1 MQGYRIL
8 IAVVLFSAASV
19 TLIVAEG
26 SPKDPGCQ
34 ECVQSALVQKW
45 TNACQKTND
54 KAACYCSVAA
64 LFQCLI
70 NKGGCGGD
78 IMELKKK
85 MNEAVANAKA
95 LGTTCF

>member
-1 MQGYRIL
+1 MQGYRVL

-19 TLIVAEG
+19 TLIIAEG
-26 SPKDPGCQ
+26 SPTDPGCQ
-34 ECVQSALVQKW
+34 DCLQSDQVQKW
-45 TNACQKTND
+45 MNACQKAND
-54 KAACYCSVAA
+54 QAACHCAGGA
-64 LFQCLI
+64 LIQCVI
-70 NKGGCGGD
+70 DKGGCGGD